1 MAATTEYGANYLKVY
16 QPTDGKPTMPP
27 AAEVGGRLRVIYDS
41 YAASSLASGSTI
53 HMAKM
58 PALSRLWQIVVT
70 ADDIGSAGSLAV
82 GIAGSTA
89 KFIAATVLGANG
101 KLATMWPQMLAT
113 DVTVANTTVV
123 GGLGVGG
130 TGSTVLDS
138 SFGYSFSSETDII
151 GTTASGAMTG
161 DIKWMITYS
170 VD

>member
-1 MAATTEYGANYLKVY
+1 MATVYGANYTLVY

-58 PALSRLWQIVVT
+58 PALSRLWQIVVCS
-70 ADDIGSAGSLAV
+70 DDTGGAGSLAV

-101 KLATMWPQMLAT
+101 KLATLWPQMLAT
-113 DVTVANTTVV
+113 DVTVANTTVL

-130 TGSTVLDS
+130 TGTGVLDS

-151 GTTASGAMTG
+151 GTTAPGAMTG
-161 DIKWMITYS
+161 DIKRMITYS
-170 VD
+170 DD

>member
-1 MAATTEYGANYLKVY
+1 MATVYGANYTLVY

-101 KLATMWPQMLAT
+101 KLATLWPQMLAT
-113 DVTVANTTVV
+113 DVTVANTTVL

-130 TGSTVLDS
+130 TGTGVLDS
-138 SFGYSFSSETDII
+138 FALSFSAEPDII
-151 GTTASGAMTG
+151 GTTAAASMTG

-170 VD
+170 ID

>member
-1 MAATTEYGANYLKVY
+1 MATVYGANYTKVY

-41 YAASSLASGSTI
+41 YAASSLGSGSTI

-58 PALSRLWQIVVT
+58 PALSRLWQIVVC
-70 ADDIGSAGSLAV
+70 ADDTGGAGSLAV
-82 GIAGSTA
+82 GIDGSTA

-101 KLATMWPQMLAT
+101 KLATLWPQMLAT

-130 TGSTVLDS
+130 TGTGVLDS
-138 SFGYSFSSETDII
+138 FGHLFTAETDII
-151 GTTASGAMTG
+151 GTTAAASMTG

-170 VD
+170 ID

>member
-1 MAATTEYGANYLKVY
+1 MATTEYGANYLKVY
-16 QPTDGKPTMPP
+16 QPSDGKPTMPP
-27 AAEVGGRLRVIYDS
+27 AAEIGGRLRVIYDTF
-41 YAASSLASGSTI
+41 AASTLTTGSTL

-70 ADDIGSAGSLAV
+70 ADDTGGAGSLAV
-82 GIAGSTA
+82 GISGSTSL
-89 KFIAATVLGANG
+89 FIAASILGANG

-130 TGSTVLDS
+130 TGSGVLDS
-138 SFGYSFSSETDII
+138 SFGYSFSSATDII
-151 GTTASGAMTG
+151 GTTAAASMTG

>member
-1 MAATTEYGANYLKVY
+1 
-16 QPTDGKPTMPP
+16 MPP

-41 YAASSLASGSTI
+41 YAASSLGSGSTI

-58 PALSRLWQIVVT
+58 PALSRLWQIVVC
-70 ADDIGSAGSLAV
+70 ADDTGGAGSLAV
-82 GIAGSTA
+82 GIDGSTA

-101 KLATMWPQMLAT
+101 KLATLWPQMLAT

-130 TGSTVLDS
+130 TGTGVLDS
-138 SFGYSFSSETDII
+138 FGHSFTAETDII
-151 GTTASGAMTG
+151 GTTAAASMTG

-170 VD
+170 ID